1 MAQLPPSSSPQ
12 KPKPAADS
20 AAGSA
25 VRPDAEEVPAQKQT
39 RRDLVRE
46 IIFEADTPAGAIF
59 DVGLIVFIVL
69 SVLVVLLDTVPD
81 IHERHG
87 TLLYVLEWFFTLSF
101 TAEYALR
108 LWSINNR
115 LLYARSFYGLVDLA
129 SILPTYLS
137 LFMPGAQSFLVIRI
151 LRVMRVFRV
160 LRLVQFVGEGEMLM
174 TALVNSGRK
183 ITVFILS
190 VLAMVV
196 VFGSLM
202 YVIEGPDTGFTSIPK
217 SIYWAI
223 VTLTTVGYGDLTPAT
238 PLGQAVASMVMI
250 MGYGVI
256 AVPTGIVTMELGEA
270 SRARANTRTCTE
282 CAAEGHRQ
290 EASFCFRCSSPL
302 YQRVQ
307 ADEEALAALSDSPD
321 APKKQPTAE
330 PSSQSAPATPDE
342 PPQNG

>member
-1 MAQLPPSSSPQ
+1 MTQTPADKDLPEG
-12 KPKPAADS
+12 KADT
-20 AAGSA
+20 A
-25 VRPDAEEVPAQKQT
+25 PDAVTEEQVQPQG

-69 SVLVVLLDTVPD
+69 SVLVVLLDTVPE
-81 IHERHG
+81 IHESYGG
-87 TLLYVLEWFFTLSF
+87 TLYALEWFFTLSF
-101 TAEYALR
+101 TAEYVLR

-115 LLYARSFYGLVDLA
+115 GLYARSFYGLVDLG

-137 LFMPGAQSFLVIRI
+137 LFIPGAQSFLVIRI
-151 LRVMRVFRV
+151 LRVLRVFRV

-174 TALVNSGRK
+174 TALANSRRK
-183 ITVFILS
+183 ITVFILT

-282 CAAEGHRQ
+282 CSAEGHRQ
-290 EASFCFRCSSPL
+290 EASICFRCGSPL
-302 YQRVQ
+302 YRRVT
-307 ADEEALAALSDSPD
+307 EEELAVTRLSDSPD
-321 APKKQPTAE
+321 APAKEASGPDKPLQD
-330 PSSQSAPATPDE
+330 PA
-342 PPQNG
+342 

>member
-1 MAQLPPSSSPQ
+1 MAELPDEPSPQ
-12 KPKPAADS
+12 S
-20 AAGSA
+20 ANDPQSA
-25 VRPDAEEVPAQKQT
+25 
-39 RRDLVRE
+39 RDLVRE
-46 IIFEADTPAGAIF
+46 IIFEADTPAGAAF
-59 DVGLIVFIVL
+59 DIGLMICIVL
-69 SVLVVLLDTVPD
+69 SVGVVLLDTVPD
-81 IHERHG
+81 IHARYG
-87 TLLYVLEWFFTLSF
+87 SLLYILEWLFTLFF

-115 LLYARSFYGLVDLA
+115 LLYTKSFYGLVDLA

-137 LFMPGAQSFLVIRI
+137 LFIPGAQSFLVIRI
-151 LRVMRVFRV
+151 LRVLRVFRV

-174 TALVNSGRK
+174 TALANSRRK
-183 ITVFILS
+183 ITVFIMT

-238 PLGQAVASMVMI
+238 PLGQAVASLVMI

-270 SRARANTRTCTE
+270 SRARANTRTCPE
-282 CAAEGHRQ
+282 CSAEGHRM
-290 EASFCFRCSSPL
+290 EGSFCFRCGSPL
-302 YQRVQ
+302 YRRVL
-307 ADEEALAALSDSPD
+307 AEDALENKSLSDSPD
-321 APKKQPTAE
+321 AK
-330 PSSQSAPATPDE
+330 AP
-342 PPQNG
+342 PPELLG

>member
-1 MAQLPPSSSPQ
+1 MTQT
-12 KPKPAADS
+12 PANEDS
-20 AAGSA
+20 AASGESA
-25 VRPDAEEVPAQKQT
+25 GASDSAAESAGGAEQELPQS

-46 IIFEADTPAGAIF
+46 IIFEADTKAGAIF

-69 SVLVVLLDTVPD
+69 SVLVVLLDTVPE
-81 IHERHG
+81 IHESYG
-87 TLLYVLEWFFTLSF
+87 STLYALEWFFTLSF
-101 TAEYALR
+101 TIEYGLR

-115 LLYARSFYGLVDLA
+115 RLYARSFYGLVDLG

-137 LFMPGAQSFLVIRI
+137 LFIPGAQSFLVIRI
-151 LRVMRVFRV
+151 LRVLRVFRV

-174 TALVNSGRK
+174 TALANSRRK
-183 ITVFILS
+183 ITVFILT

-270 SRARANTRTCTE
+270 SRARANTHTCSE
-282 CAAEGHRQ
+282 CSAEGHRQ
-290 EASFCFRCSSPL
+290 EASFCFRCGSPL
-302 YQRVQ
+302 YRRIS
-307 ADEEALAALSDSPD
+307 EEVIASAHLSDSPD
-321 APKKQPTAE
+321 TLAE
-330 PSSQSAPATPDE
+330 EASGSEKSSPEGD
-342 PPQNG
+342 

>member
-1 MAQLPPSSSPQ
+1 M
-12 KPKPAADS
+12 
-20 AAGSA
+20 
-25 VRPDAEEVPAQKQT
+25 
-39 RRDLVRE
+39 RE
-46 IIFEADTPAGAIF
+46 IIFEAHTPAGAAF
-59 DVGLIVFIVL
+59 DVGLIIAIVL
-69 SVLVVLLDTVPD
+69 SVIVVLLDTVPS
-81 IHERHG
+81 IHASYG
-87 TLLYVLEWFFTLSF
+87 STLYVLEWAFTLFF

-115 LLYARSFYGLVDLA
+115 GLYARSFYGVVDLL

-137 LFMPGAQSFLVIRI
+137 LFIPGAQSFLVIRV
-151 LRVMRVFRV
+151 LRVLRVFRV

-174 TALVNSGRK
+174 TALANSRRK
-183 ITVFILS
+183 ITVFILT

-238 PLGQAVASMVMI
+238 PLGQAVAALVMI

-270 SRARANTRTCTE
+270 SRARANTRTCPE
-282 CAAEGHRQ
+282 CSAEGHRQ
-290 EASFCFRCSSPL
+290 EASFCFRCGSRL
-302 YQRVQ
+302 YRSVRE
-307 ADEEALAALSDSPD
+307 DDDVPPEALSDSPD
-321 APKKQPTAE
+321 APSPQPPPE
-330 PSSQSAPATPDE
+330 RPPDLI
-342 PPQNG
+342 G

>member
-1 MAQLPPSSSPQ
+1 MAQSPVDPTASAKPGDPSSAESVP
-12 KPKPAADS
+12 PKK
-20 AAGSA
+20 G
-25 VRPDAEEVPAQKQT
+25 
-39 RRDLVRE
+39 RDLVRE
-46 IIFEADTPAGAIF
+46 IIFEADTPAGAAF
-59 DVGLIVFIVL
+59 DVSLIIIIVL
-69 SVLVVLLDTVPD
+69 SVIVVLLDTVPD
-81 IHERHG
+81 IHERYG
-87 TLLYVLEWFFTLSF
+87 SELYVLEWIFTLYF

-115 LLYARSFYGLVDLA
+115 VLYARSFYGLIDLA

-137 LFMPGAQSFLVIRI
+137 LLIPGAQSFLVIRI
-151 LRVMRVFRV
+151 LRVLRIFRV

-174 TALVNSGRK
+174 TALANSRRK
-183 ITVFILS
+183 ITVFILT

-202 YVIEGPDTGFTSIPK
+202 YLIEGPDTGFTSIPK

-270 SRARANTRTCTE
+270 SRARANTHTCSE
-282 CAAEGHRQ
+282 CSAEGHRQ
-290 EASFCFRCSSPL
+290 EAAFCWRCGSPL
-302 YQRVQ
+302 YRRVV
-307 ADEEALAALSDSPD
+307 DEPLPPGALSDSPD
-321 APKKQPTAE
+321 APADP
-330 PSSQSAPATPDE
+330 PDSSQSTP
-342 PPQNG
+342 

>member
-1 MAQLPPSSSPQ
+1 MAVLSIGSRDPSTVMDQPPLNDQQSPNEND
-12 KPKPAADS
+12 PAADMS
-20 AAGSA
+20 
-25 VRPDAEEVPAQKQT
+25 

-81 IHERHG
+81 IHARYG
-87 TLLYVLEWFFTLSF
+87 MQLYVLEWFFTLSF

-115 LLYARSFYGLVDLA
+115 ALYARSFYGLVDLA

-137 LFMPGAQSFLVIRI
+137 LFIPGAQSFLVIRI
-151 LRVMRVFRV
+151 LRVLRVFRV

-174 TALVNSGRK
+174 TALANSRRK
-183 ITVFILS
+183 ITVFILT

-223 VTLTTVGYGDLTPAT
+223 VTLTTVGYGDLTPET
-238 PLGQAVASMVMI
+238 SLGQAVASMVMI

-270 SRARANTRTCTE
+270 SRARANTRTCKE
-282 CAAEGHRQ
+282 CSAEGHRQ
-290 EASFCFRCSSPL
+290 EASFCFRCGSPL
-302 YQRVQ
+302 YRRLTESEV
-307 ADEEALAALSDSPD
+307 APVSLSDSPD
-321 APKKQPTAE
+321 GPRDT
-330 PSSQSAPATPDE
+330 
-342 PPQNG
+342 